1 MDPGTP
7 MGGKR
12 RGFRRWR
19 AVVVCL
25 LASPVVLFLLANLV
39 LTSPWSRRWIAGEI
53 GKRAGGLDATV
64 SSATWSPWNGFSVGG
79 IELLQPVQLR
89 TAVKKPLLRVDS
101 VTANPVWRSWLRGRP
116 EISGLVIDSPRVVLP
131 LELVSHLATSAP
143 APQATAPATP
153 VPPPQAQQAPTTPQ
167 ATPPVVPSAPPAP
180 AVPPTP
186 QPAPPPQPTALV
198 NVRNASLAIVL
209 ASRDKPLLEASKIS
223 GLIPI
228 AGGPARSRLEIG
240 PLEVAGQKLASSTSA
255 EIQWSAPF
263 LSLQP
268 VQFELGGHPLVV
280 AGKIATVGGF
290 PLQIEA
296 RLPRHELKEIQLPF
310 GALASAQ
317 SVAAEARF
325 RGLLLSPATWQ
336 GDFLA
341 ESIAPVVKTG
351 DHTARFDRAS
361 TITVLRGGILSCAD
375 ARIVGDDISVLGN
388 ATLLADGRCAGAL
401 RLVAAPE
408 TVSYGAK
415 RAFPLLPGEPSL
427 TPLSTPQRAAF
438 DLEAFGNIGQLF
450 LRLGKGGPVVE
461 FKP

>member
-1 MDPGTP
+1 MDSGTP
-7 MGGKR
+7 IGGKR

-19 AVVVCL
+19 VAGICL
-25 LASPVVLFLLANLV
+25 LASPAVLLLLANLV

-53 GKRAGGLDATV
+53 GRRAGGLEARV
-64 SSATWSPWNGFSVGG
+64 SSASWSPWNGIAVGG

-89 TAVKKPLLRVDS
+89 TAVKEPLLRVDS
-101 VTANPVWRSWLRGRP
+101 VRANPVWRSWLRGRP
-116 EISGLVIDSPRVVLP
+116 EISGIIIDTPRVVLP
-131 LELVSHLATSAP
+131 LELVSHLAASAP
-143 APQATAPATP
+143 AHPPTAP
-153 VPPPQAQQAPTTPQ
+153 
-167 ATPPVVPSAPPAP
+167 TPPA
-180 AVPPTP
+180 
-186 QPAPPPQPTALV
+186 PAPPPQTPQPPAVPGAPSPAVPPAPSATPAPQPAPVSQPTALID
-198 NVRNASLAIVL
+198 VRNASFSVVL
-209 ASRDKPLLEASKIS
+209 ASHDKTLLDLSKIS

-240 PLEVAGQKLASSTSA
+240 PVEVAGQTLVSRTSA
-255 EIQWSAPF
+255 EITWAAPF

-268 VQFELGGHPLVV
+268 LQLDIGGHPLVV
-280 AGKIATVGGF
+280 AGKVATFSGF

-296 RLPRHELKEIQLPF
+296 RLPRHELKEIQLPL

-351 DHTARFDRAS
+351 EHTARFDRAS

-375 ARIVGDDISVLGN
+375 ARITGDDISVLGN

-408 TVSYGAK
+408 TVSNGAK
-415 RAFPLLPGEPSL
+415 RVLPMLPGQPSL

-450 LRLGKGGPVVE
+450 LRLGKGGPVIE
-461 FKP
+461 LKP